1 MPPPGGERR
10 RPRSERG
17 SAMMGYGIVG
27 TIVLIIVII
36 LVLRLLGV
44 I

>member
-1 MPPPGGERR
+1 MRPPGGGRR
-10 RPRSERG
+10 RPRSER
-17 SAMMGYGIVG
+17 SLAMMGYGIVG

-36 LVLRLLGV
+36 ILLRVLGV

>member
-1 MPPPGGERR
+1 M
-10 RPRSERG
+10 RG
-17 SAMMGYGIVG
+17 NSLYGIIG

-44 I
+44 F